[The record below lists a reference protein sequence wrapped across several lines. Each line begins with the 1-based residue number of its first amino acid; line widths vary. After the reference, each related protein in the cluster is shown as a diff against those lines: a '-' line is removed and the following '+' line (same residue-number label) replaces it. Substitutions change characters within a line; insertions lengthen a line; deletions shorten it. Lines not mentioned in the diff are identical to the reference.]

1 MLDWER
7 QIIDRIVQR
16 SPSIGAAIAP
26 ETRLDDLGIDSL
38 DQIELIFELE
48 EHFDVSLPYNANEPS
63 GGKVRLET
71 VGDFLDLVAD
81 QLGRSDLAAERSAHQ
96 TEPSQAP

>member
-7 QIIDRIVQR
+7 QIIDRIAQR
-16 SPSIGAAIAP
+16 SLSIGAAITP
-26 ETRLDDLGIDSL
+26 ETPLEDLGIDSL

-48 EHFDVSLPYNANEPS
+48 EHFDVSLPYNANELS
-63 GGKVRLET
+63 GEKVRLMT
-71 VGDFLDLVAD
+71 VGDILGLVAD
-81 QLGRSDLAAERSAHQ
+81 QLGQSNTSAERSVSQ